1 MKRRRRFQENQ
12 REKQKIET
20 SPTVKP
26 RETVNFST
34 SLTVKT
40 PQNGRLHE
48 SPVSFDP
55 TKPRKTVDFSAFP
68 SLSSVYPPFLK
79 EPEVD
84 FENLTSNPPHYMVFA
99 FLQLVT

>member
-20 SPTVKP
+20 SPTMKP
-26 RETVNFST
+26 REKVNFST
-34 SLTVKT
+34 SPAVKT

-55 TKPRKTVDFSAFP
+55 TKPHKTLDFSAFP

-79 EPEVD
+79 ELVVY
-84 FENLTSNPPHYMVFA
+84 FEYPTSNPPHYMVFA